1 MGIVRC
7 TKAIIGGASRLVES
21 SSCIL
26 HVCSEDSRGEDLLW
40 RLQHAEGTIDPSK
53 KAHQRPDTMIM
64 RAPTNY
70 KGLVGTCLKH
80 QEPMVVWDAQQ
91 DARYCADVDSAE
103 NSVRHGATIA
113 CVPLVDER
121 WQVSGAQPH
130 VIGVLQLV
138 VNTGPDRGR
147 KKRLGLELRALLLVV
162 RPRSVLHL
170 PTWVAVLN
178 LRCRY
183 AVFTNTTNIWALRLH
198 SWGDK
203 RGNVSQM
210 R

>member
-1 MGIVRC
+1 MGIVRR
-7 TKAIIGGASRLVES
+7 TKAIIGGVSRLVES

-26 HVCSEDSRGEDLLW
+26 HVCSEDPRGEDLLW
-40 RLQHAEGTIDPSK
+40 RLQHAEATIDPSLA
-53 KAHQRPDTMIM
+53 KAHRQPDTMIM

-70 KGLVGTCLKH
+70 KGLVGACLKH

-91 DARYCADVDSAE
+91 DARYCAEVDSAE

-130 VIGVLQLV
+130 AIGVLQLV

-162 RPRSVLHL
+162 RPHSVLHL
-170 PTWVAVLN
+170 PTWVGALN
-178 LRCRY
+178 PRCRPR
-183 AVFTNTTNIWALRLH
+183 TNLGFSLLH